1 MQKWYRYKRILISLV
16 AVVIISGFIFLVPH
30 YRNFNGHPKKFITE
44 TRFNR
49 ITGDEDNSSYIKFR
63 TFQNSDSSWG
73 FTIFM
78 NSRPYIHNKNVPVS
92 GSNSGFRSKNDAE
105 KVADLF
111 SKMLRKGNLNP
122 KINKNTLDSLGI

>member
-1 MQKWYRYKRILISLV
+1 MQKWYRYKGILLSLV
-16 AVVIISGFIFLVPH
+16 AVLIILGFIFLVPH
-30 YRNFNGHPKKFITE
+30 YRNVNGHPKKFITE

-49 ITGDEDNSSYIKFR
+49 ITADEDNSSYIKFR

-105 KVADLF
+105 KVADLL
-111 SKMLRKGNLNP
+111 SKMLRQGNLNP